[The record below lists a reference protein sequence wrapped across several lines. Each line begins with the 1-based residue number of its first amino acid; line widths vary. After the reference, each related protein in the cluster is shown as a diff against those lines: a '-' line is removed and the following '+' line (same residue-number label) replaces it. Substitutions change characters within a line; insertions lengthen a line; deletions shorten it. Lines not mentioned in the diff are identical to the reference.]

1 MADSRC
7 KKCIAELHQK
17 KNEGAQGFSK
27 ALYEDRRKVLSG
39 ETEVLQAESI
49 KSAQQALS
57 KLPPKLKEVIVL
69 KEYGDMNYKEIGK
82 VVGIT
87 EGNVKVRVFRAR
99 KLLEEMLGADD
110 VYLPN

>member
-1 MADSRC
+1 M
-7 KKCIAELHQK
+7 
-17 KNEGAQGFSK
+17 
-27 ALYEDRRKVLSG
+27 
-39 ETEVLQAESI
+39 
-49 KSAQQALS
+49 S